1 MNPVSPTATKTC
13 FIIFLF
19 FNTHFVLA
27 ADLSINVKQR
37 GTGSAVEGAVVVL
50 GETEIFA
57 ETDKSGHALFTDAVM
72 PLRIK
77 ILATGYENM
86 ELDNTISRCILSR
99 LKW

>member
-57 ETDKSGHALFTDAVM
+57 ETDKSAPCRRHNASRASAARCAV
-72 PLRIK
+72 R
-77 ILATGYENM
+77 A
-86 ELDNTISRCILSR
+86 NTL
-99 LKW
+99 